1 MSMAWLAWLLLPNV
15 AFGQEI
21 WKPQALLA
29 DMFPVSTVEARSWS
43 LDAAEQASAAESLG
57 YTAGSTW
64 TIYIA
69 KHDGQLD
76 GIAVFD
82 SQIGQHEPIDFAVQL
97 SPTAVVVRQEVVVYR
112 ERYGSEVR
120 DARFRAQF
128 VGKTGTDPLKV
139 GKDVK
144 IVSGATY
151 SSRAMA
157 LGVKRVAVIG
167 ALFLTSDD
175 AAAVSAP

>member
-1 MSMAWLAWLLLPNV
+1 MSVAWLAWLFLPNV

-21 WKPQALLA
+21 WKPQVLLA
-29 DMFPVSTVEARSWS
+29 DMFPASTIEARPYA

-57 YTAGSTW
+57 YTAATTW
-64 TIYIA
+64 TVYLA
-69 KHDGQLD
+69 AHDGHLD

-97 SPTAVVVRQEVVVYR
+97 SPAGVVVRQEVVVYR

-128 VGKTGTDPLKV
+128 IGKTGADPLKP

-157 LGVKRVAVIG
+157 LGVKRAAVIG
-167 ALFLTSDD
+167 ALFLQSDD
-175 AAAVSAP
+175 VAATK